1 MLKAVESETY
11 RIDRDTGNY
20 TDDIVFILSNKET
33 EEEIAFFKDELN
45 ELISLLLKAQEI
57 L

>member
-1 MLKAVESETY
+1 MLKAVESELY

-45 ELISLLLKAQEI
+45 ELISILLKAKEI